1 MPGVFGRHIDHTL
14 LKATATTADVS
25 RLCAE
30 ARDFAMAAVCIFP
43 SHVTLAR
50 EVLKNTRVKIATVI
64 AFPFGATFTEI
75 KAGEMR
81 AAAAQG
87 ADEADFVVNISL
99 LKSGDNAFI
108 ETEMQYLSD
117 VARKLGVVTKF
128 IVETGYLNR
137 DEKIRV
143 CRIANRVRPDFMKT
157 STGYGPSGATVDD
170 VKLMRDELLPEI
182 QIKAAGG
189 IRSYRE
195 AVALLQ
201 AGASRIGTSSGVAMV
216 EEACKS

>member
-1 MPGVFGRHIDHTL
+1 MPGDFARHIDHTL
-14 LKATATTADVS
+14 LKATATTSDVR
-25 RLCAE
+25 RLCRE
-30 ARDFAMAAVCIFP
+30 ARELAMAAVCIFP
-43 SHVTLAR
+43 SHVPMAR
-50 EVLKNTRVKIATVI
+50 EILRDTRVKIATVV

-75 KAGEMR
+75 KTAEMR

-87 ADEADFVVNISL
+87 ADEADFVINISL
-99 LKSGDNAFI
+99 LKSGNDAAV

-117 VARKLGVVTKF
+117 AARNLGVVTKF
-128 IVETGYLNR
+128 IIEAGALSH

-143 CRIANRVRPDFMKT
+143 CKIANRVRPDFMKT
-157 STGYGPSGATVDD
+157 STGYGPSGATIED
-170 VKLMRDELLPEI
+170 VRLMRDSLLPEI

-195 AVALLQ
+195 ALAMLK

-216 EEACKS
+216 EESRR